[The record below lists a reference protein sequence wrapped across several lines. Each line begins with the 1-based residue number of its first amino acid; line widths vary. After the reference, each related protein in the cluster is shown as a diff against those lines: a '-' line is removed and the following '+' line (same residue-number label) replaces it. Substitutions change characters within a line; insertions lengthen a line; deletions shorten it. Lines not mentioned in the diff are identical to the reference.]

1 MRVVSIPMS
10 TKFRGLMVREAVLVP
25 GPNGWAEFSPFV
37 EYDDAESLAWWRAA
51 AEALE
56 GDWPAPVRD
65 WVPVNATIPATDPQ
79 RAYDIASASGCRTA
93 KVKVAE
99 KGQSEADDLARL
111 EAVRDALGPNG
122 IIRIDANTAWDVDT
136 AVARIP
142 RYERAAQ
149 GLEYV
154 EQPCLTVDELAAV
167 RRRVNVP
174 IAADESI
181 RRAADPMLVKQRE
194 AADIVILKVQP
205 LGGVRACLRLAEQ
218 VGLPVVVSS
227 AIETSVG
234 IAAGVALAAALPELP
249 HACGLATVALLTD
262 DVVTEP
268 LLPINGALPVKP
280 FIVDEAKLQSLAA
293 PADRAAFWLDRLARV
308 RALDAARAG
317 SGR

>member
-37 EYDDAESLAWWRAA
+37 EYDDAESLAWWRAT

-111 EAVRDALGPNG
+111 EAVRDALGPSG

-268 LLPINGALPVKP
+268 LLPIDGALPVRP
-280 FIVDEAKLQSLAA
+280 FVVDEAKLESLAA
-293 PADRAAFWLDRLARV
+293 PADRAAFWLERLARV
-308 RALDAARAG
+308 RELDAARAG